1 MSRDATWRSNT
12 AGRTMNLPACPDLW
26 PIWSTVQSLSSLR
39 RTSPQRSRQRQQARP
54 FRSSSKPPP
63 TRCKSV
69 SSPASTGRKPM
80 SPGSPIQAVNLG
92 PNGSA
97 FCTNCY
103 LGRHALR
110 CLSTRIIRFLL
121 RPGLKTHGD
130 PVRIVAETSGYAR
143 ATFCE
148 SGKFKRQIGVMG
160 LADLCLAPEGQTGN
174 PAVAELETHHAE
186 LQSRTH
192 PNYAGGP

>member
-1 MSRDATWRSNT
+1 VQPCGAHRQPRRDLA
-12 AGRTMNLPACPDLW
+12 
-26 PIWSTVQSLSSLR
+26 SS
-39 RTSPQRSRQRQQARP
+39 PC
-54 FRSSSKPPP
+54 SKPE
-63 TRCKSV
+63 TL
-69 SSPASTGRKPM
+69 RKPGDFCAPPHRQILIRFDSIVGAIPMASEETVRDRPHTGCHLAM
-80 SPGSPIQAVNLG
+80 SIAGLRVRSFIRLATERN
-92 PNGSA
+92 
-97 FCTNCY
+97 
-103 LGRHALR
+103 GRHRGDVGAVVLKANDR
-110 CLSTRIIRFLL
+110 RLQAWLL
-121 RPGLKTHGD
+121 RAYVIARD
-130 PVRIVAETSGYAR
+130 PVRIVAETSEYAR